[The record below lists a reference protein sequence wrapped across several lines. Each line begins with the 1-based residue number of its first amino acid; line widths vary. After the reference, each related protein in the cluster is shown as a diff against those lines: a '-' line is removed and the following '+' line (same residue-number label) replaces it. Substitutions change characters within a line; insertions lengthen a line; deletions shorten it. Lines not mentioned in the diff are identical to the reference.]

1 MDLNLNQALK
11 SVNGS
16 DILSPLEEGEE
27 ERKPFLMRTVCVNA
41 LLEPN
46 QDDKNLNGEKKAK
59 SYHLAMEIY
68 KTKGKIDLSIDD
80 IKLLKDLIGRM
91 PSPLIVGQAF
101 DILDPPKKDIQPD
114 IQGRNAGKGKKDKT
128 ELCT

>member
-1 MDLNLNQALK
+1 MELNLNQALR
-11 SVNGS
+11 SLNGS

-27 ERKPFLMRTVCVNA
+27 ERKPFLMRTVCINA
-41 LLEPN
+41 LLEPHPE
-46 QDDKNLNGEKKAK
+46 DKNLTGEKKAK
-59 SYHLAMEIY
+59 RYHLAMEIY

-101 DILDPPKKDIQPD
+101 NILDPPKKEIKKTIP
-114 IQGRNAGKGKKDKT
+114 NKGNKNKK
-128 ELCT
+128 